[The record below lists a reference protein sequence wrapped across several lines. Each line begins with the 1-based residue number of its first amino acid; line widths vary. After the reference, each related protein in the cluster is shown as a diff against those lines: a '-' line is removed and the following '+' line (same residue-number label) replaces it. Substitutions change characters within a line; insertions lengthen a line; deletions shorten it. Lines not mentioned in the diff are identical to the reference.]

1 MVLWCIMVLWCMT
14 TPAHRCNPPFP
25 QKNMEAGH
33 SHTSFAMFCY
43 VLLTEADEIQWC
55 NCLILPHMP
64 ISWCHLARI
73 GALAC
78 PFQLQ
83 GSTELQQHFDII
95 KVPLKFCAPL
105 NWCSIYFN
113 LTLNLLG
120 NTFEMPVRQ
129 AISCNF
135 NGSNLESMTQFD
147 QSNEGIYTE
156 LHRYLFQPVNVGLL
170 NPK

>member
-1 MVLWCIMVLWCMT
+1 
-14 TPAHRCNPPFP
+14 
-25 QKNMEAGH
+25 MEAGH

-43 VLLTEADEIQWC
+43 VLLCFADRSWRNSMMQ
-55 NCLILPHMP
+55 LPHFATHAHILVPFGTHWSPGMP
-64 ISWCHLARI
+64 VPTPRKH
-73 GALAC
+73 GA
-78 PFQLQ
+78 
-83 GSTELQQHFDII
+83 STALWHHQSTQMF
-95 KVPLKFCAPL
+95 FSPL
-105 NWCSIYFN
+105 NLCSIYFN

-120 NTFEMPVRQ
+120 NTFGMPVRQ